1 VQESVKPEGE
11 NEKER
16 KRVGAD
22 EAMREQV
29 RRQVM
34 ESLMGKQ
41 ETESPKRDSID
52 I

>member
-1 VQESVKPEGE
+1 MNE
-11 NEKER
+11 NER
-16 KRVGAD
+16 KRVGAE

-41 ETESPKRDSID
+41 EAESPKRDSMNI
-52 I
+52 